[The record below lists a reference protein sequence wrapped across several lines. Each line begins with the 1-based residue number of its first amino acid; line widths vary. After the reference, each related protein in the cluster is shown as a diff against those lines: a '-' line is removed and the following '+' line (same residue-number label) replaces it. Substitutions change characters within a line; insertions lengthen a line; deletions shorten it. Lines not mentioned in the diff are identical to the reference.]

1 MRNYP
6 GCKELKVF
14 LLMSFFLFVVEESKP
29 TPQSGVGIKS
39 LEQIRQEKADK
50 LQKLQE
56 ALQPKT
62 LDDIRRERAVKRG
75 SESIGEFFIS
85 YSGLSRDVVNCVFD
99 TIYVANFEKG

>member
-1 MRNYP
+1 MKNYP
-6 GCKELKVF
+6 GCKELKVY
-14 LLMSFFLFVVEESKP
+14 LLFFLVVEESKP

-75 SESIGEFFIS
+75 SESLGGYFIS
-85 YSGLSRDVVNCVFD
+85 YSGLSRAAADLCF
-99 TIYVANFEKG
+99 